1 MTQNILLAG
10 FGGQGILF
18 AGKVAAYSGLMDG
31 KEVSW
36 LPSYGPEMRG
46 GAANCSVIIS
56 DEPVVAP
63 IVTDA
68 TCLMAMNRPSL
79 EKFVGN
85 VVPGGLVLVNSSLI
99 DIKVERTDVTVYYIP
114 CNDLANELG
123 NSKVAGNIMLGAF
136 LAATK
141 AVQPEH
147 VEASLEY
154 VFKKKR
160 HLIELNKKAIEAGE
174 KTVKG

>member
-1 MTQNILLAG
+1 MTHEIIIAG
-10 FGGQGILF
+10 FGRQGVLSMGQLLVR
-18 AGKVAAYSGLMDG
+18 AGLNEG

-85 VVPGGLVLVNSSLI
+85 VIPGGLVLVNSSLI

-114 CNDLANELG
+114 CNDLATELG

-154 VFKKKR
+154 VFKKKQ

-174 KTVKG
+174 KTIKG

>member
-1 MTQNILLAG
+1 MTHEIIIAG
-10 FGGQGILF
+10 FGGQGVLSMGQLLVR
-18 AGKVAAYSGLMDG
+18 AGLNEG

-68 TCLMAMNRPSL
+68 SCLMAMNRPSL
-79 EKFVGN
+79 EKFAGS

-123 NSKVAGNIMLGAF
+123 NAKVAGNIMLGAF
-136 LAATK
+136 LAATN

-154 VFKKKR
+154 VFKKKQ

-174 KTVKG
+174 KTIKG